1 LGIKLTIIS
10 LLQFDR
16 VSAAFLGNPKHLFGC
31 VEFPLVVV
39 SDFGNDETIA
49 IVCDGLSIYYQ
60 FSHRYSS

>member
-31 VEFPLVVV
+31 FEIPLVVV

-49 IVCDGLSIYYQ
+49 LICDSFSIYYQ
-60 FSHRYSS
+60 VSHRYSS

>member
-31 VEFPLVVV
+31 LEITLMVM

-49 IVCDGLSIYYQ
+49 IVCYGFSSYYQ
-60 FSHRYSS
+60 FSH

>member
-16 VSAAFLGNPKHLFGC
+16 VSAAFFGNPKHLFGC
-31 VEFPLVVV
+31 FELSLVIV
-39 SDFGNDETIA
+39 SDLSNDETIA
-49 IVCDGLSIYYQ
+49 IVSDGLSIYYQ